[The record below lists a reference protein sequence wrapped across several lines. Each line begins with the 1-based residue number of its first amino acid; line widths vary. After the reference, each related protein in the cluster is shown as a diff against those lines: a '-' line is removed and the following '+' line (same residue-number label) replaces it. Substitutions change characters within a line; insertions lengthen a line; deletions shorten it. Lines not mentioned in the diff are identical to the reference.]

1 MKDLTLVVL
10 AAGMGSRFGGLKQLE
25 PIGNNGEVILDY
37 SVSDAVKA
45 GFTKVV
51 FIIKKEHEQDFRETV
66 GKRCEKII
74 KVEYAFQ
81 ELTKLP
87 DGFSVPD
94 GRIKPWGTAHALL
107 CAKDNVDS
115 PFAVINADDYYGAE
129 SMHIIGKHLLDK
141 TTPCMVGFPL
151 GNTLTENGTVSRGV
165 CEVENGYL
173 KSITEHTK
181 LDKNSGIP
189 LDTLVSMNL
198 WGLQPDIFTEI
209 ENGISYFLGNM
220 TDPLKDEYFLPSV
233 IDKLINEKDY
243 QVKMLVSPDKWYGMT
258 YKDDLEA
265 VKKALGGVKI
275 YD

>member
-25 PIGNNGEVILDY
+25 PIGKNGEVILDY
-37 SVSDAVKA
+37 SVSDAAKA

-74 KVEYAFQ
+74 KVEYAHQ
-81 ELTKLP
+81 ELTNLP
-87 DGFSVPD
+87 EGFSVPE
-94 GRIKPWGTAHALL
+94 GRVKPWGTAHALL
-107 CAKDNVDS
+107 CAKEKVTT
-115 PFAVINADDYYGAE
+115 PFAVINADDYYGSE
-129 SMHIIGKHLLDK
+129 SMQIIGKYLLDK

-165 CEVENGYL
+165 CEVENEHL
-173 KSITEHTK
+173 KTITEHTK

-209 ENGISYFLGNM
+209 ENGISDFLGNM
-220 TDPLKDEYFLPSV
+220 ADPLKDEYFLPSV
-233 IDKLINEKDY
+233 IDNLIETKNYK
-243 QVKMLVSPDKWYGMT
+243 VKMLVSPDKWYGMT
-258 YKDDLEA
+258 YKEDLSA
-265 VKKALGGVKI
+265 VKNALGAIKI

>member
-25 PIGNNGEVILDY
+25 PIGKNGEVILDY
-37 SVSDAVKA
+37 SVNDAAKA

-51 FIIKKEHEQDFRETV
+51 FIIKEEHRKDFEETV
-66 GKRCEKII
+66 GKRCKKFIE
-74 KVEYAFQ
+74 VDYAYQ
-81 ELTKLP
+81 SITNLP
-87 DGFSVPD
+87 DGFEVPE

-107 CAKDNVDS
+107 CAKEKVNT
-115 PFAVINADDYYGAE
+115 PFAVINADDYYGSE
-129 SMHIIGKHLLDK
+129 SMQIISKYLLDK

-165 CEVENGYL
+165 CETENGYL
-173 KSITEHTK
+173 KTITEHTK

-209 ENGISYFLGNM
+209 ENGISDFLGNM
-220 TDPLKDEYFLPSV
+220 SDPLKDEYFLPSV
-233 IDKLINEKDY
+233 IDNLINTKEDY
-243 QVKMLVSPDKWYGMT
+243 KVKMLVSPDKWYGMT
-258 YKDDLEA
+258 YKEDLDA
-265 VKKALGGVKI
+265 VKKALGG
-275 YD
+275 Y